1 LIPLLALA
9 GAIYGCGGGGSD
21 EPVTSGALFITDSLD
36 THDHVWVTIHN
47 ITLAKQG
54 GGTLEVFDDP
64 VGITVDLKNLRDG
77 SGERYLFLRNV
88 RAGTYTA
95 VTFTMDKDLVLFAS
109 GSKTGEAHVFQGHN
123 GTTVDL
129 NLAFAGPVG
138 VGPTQHLAIDF
149 DLTNWTDVGA
159 EVTGAPFLVAG
170 TGVGLSNLARHESSV
185 RFGTVRSL
193 TGTAPDQ
200 TFDLVSAEKHLTVMT
215 DSNTVIYGFA
225 SLQTGQDVRVRGRY
239 STDLNAFVAS
249 SIRLVDVNDHDDDE
263 MVEGTVASFIALD
276 GTIEVNV
283 NEVENFVPMNSQ
295 VHVVTNGN
303 TVFSS
308 TQGGT
313 VTSAQFFL
321 ALLVGANLE
330 VDGEYD
336 ALTNTLVATRIE
348 YTHEDPN

>member
-1 LIPLLALA
+1 
-9 GAIYGCGGGGSD
+9 
-21 EPVTSGALFITDSLD
+21 
-36 THDHVWVTIHN
+36 
-47 ITLAKQG
+47 
-54 GGTLEVFDDP
+54 
-64 VGITVDLKNLRDG
+64 
-77 SGERYLFLRNV
+77 
-88 RAGTYTA
+88 
-95 VTFTMDKDLVLFAS
+95 
-109 GSKTGEAHVFQGHN
+109 
-123 GTTVDL
+123 
-129 NLAFAGPVG
+129 
-138 VGPTQHLAIDF
+138 
-149 DLTNWTDVGA
+149 
-159 EVTGAPFLVAG
+159 
-170 TGVGLSNLARHESSV
+170 
-185 RFGTVRSL
+185 L